1 MKLKCNNFPFLVF
14 LAYYCPFKDRILM
27 AVVPY
32 KDKQDSK
39 KDQVAEMFNNIS
51 GKYDLLNHVLSMGI
65 DITWRKK
72 AIKYLKNDHPKLI
85 LDIATGTGD
94 FAIEA
99 LSLNP
104 DKIIGVDIS
113 EGMLEEG
120 RKKMIKKGL
129 EDKIELQLGD
139 SEGLLF
145 EDNKFDAVI
154 VSFGVRNFENLEKG
168 LADMYRVLKPGGKVV
183 ILEFSKPTKAPMKQ
197 AYAFYSKAILPQ
209 IGKIVSKDNSAY
221 TYLPESVQAFPD
233 GMDFL
238 RIMNNVGFTSNLCKP
253 LTFGISSIYV
263 GTK

>member
-1 MKLKCNNFPFLVF
+1 MS
-14 LAYYCPFKDRILM
+14 
-27 AVVPY
+27 VVPY

-51 GKYDLLNHVLSMGI
+51 PKYDLLNHVLSLGI
-65 DITWRKK
+65 DIVWRKK
-72 AIKYLKNDHPKLI
+72 AIKFLKKDQPKLI

-99 LSLNP
+99 LVLNP

-113 EGMLEEG
+113 EGMLSEG
-120 RKKMIKKGL
+120 KKKMIKRGL
-129 EDKIELQLGD
+129 QDKIEMQLGD

-168 LADMYRVLKPGGKVV
+168 LADMYRVLKPSGKTV
-183 ILEFSKPTKAPMKQ
+183 ILEFSKPKGFPMKQ
-197 AYAFYSKAILPQ
+197 AYSFYSSKILPQ
-209 IGKIVSKDNSAY
+209 VGKIVSKDNSAY

-233 GMDFL
+233 GEDFL
-238 RIMNNVGFTSNLCKP
+238 SVLKKVGFHSTACKP

-263 GTK
+263 GQK